1 MFFWKTKLINRL
13 FERVQELEDRVD
25 ILHKQNLNL
34 IEMIGHL
41 QNDISYLKAKNLAK
55 IAEDEVTKKE
65 IMSNI

>member
-1 MFFWKTKLINRL
+1 MIFWKTKLINRL

-55 IAEDEVTKKE
+55 VVEDEVTKKE